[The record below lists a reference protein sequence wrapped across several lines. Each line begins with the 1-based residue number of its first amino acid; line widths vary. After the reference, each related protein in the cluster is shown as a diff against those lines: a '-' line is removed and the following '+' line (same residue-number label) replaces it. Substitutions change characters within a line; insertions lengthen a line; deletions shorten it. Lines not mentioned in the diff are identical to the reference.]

1 MLEDTIKML
10 NSDESLDLF
19 RPEKY
24 RKIVTH
30 MWSGLDVGTVAP
42 VKYRQDKVVI
52 SKHLNHTPS

>member
-1 MLEDTIKML
+1 MLETVLIPTLPWPFFGAMLEDTIKML

-30 MWSGLDVGTVAP
+30 M
-42 VKYRQDKVVI
+42 
-52 SKHLNHTPS
+52 